1 MNDQIPQRAFYA
13 IIPAG
18 VRYCKDLE
26 PNAKLFYGELT
37 ALANEYGY
45 CWASNEYFAE
55 LYGVTTRVIQ
65 YWLESLKKHGF
76 IKVQISKK
84 GIKTSRKI
92 WITPDVQ
99 KMFAK
104 GQKCPDDNE
113 NDDSQK
119 MFATRKNLHGRHE
132 KNFVEGT
139 PSPYIYNNTTN
150 DISPLTSP
158 QKSSP
163 ELLHKPSPEAQE
175 LSEKLKQEISYVN
188 PHFNDSTLNWPKI
201 FDQLLKKKSFSH
213 LTALICWIFKD
224 DFWKSVIVS
233 PSGIKKNIA
242 KLESKMEIE
251 KCNLKAMKNNYSK
264 EAMPFS
270 EEPTT
275 SRKPTSVRATR
286 TPEDAQLTRAFIAKM
301 SKEYGL
307 G

>member
-13 IIPAG
+13 VIPG
-18 VRYCKDLE
+18 TVRYCKDLE
-26 PNAKLFYGELT
+26 PNAKLFYAELT
-37 ALANEYGY
+37 SLANQYGF
-45 CWASNEYFAE
+45 CWASNKYFAE
-55 LYGVTTRVIQ
+55 FYDVDIRTIKR
-65 YWLESLKKHGF
+65 WLESLKNLGF
-76 IKVQISKK
+76 IKVEVKK
-84 GIKTSRKI
+84 EGIKVSRKI
-92 WITPDVQ
+92 WVTPDSQ
-99 KMFAK
+99 KIFAK
-104 GQKCPDDNE
+104 GQKCPDRGDINV
-113 NDDSQK
+113 Q
-119 MFATRKNLHGRHE
+119 R
-132 KNFVEGT
+132 GT

-188 PHFNDSTLNWPKI
+188 PQFNDSTLNWPKI

-275 SRKPTSVRATR
+275 SRKLTSARATR